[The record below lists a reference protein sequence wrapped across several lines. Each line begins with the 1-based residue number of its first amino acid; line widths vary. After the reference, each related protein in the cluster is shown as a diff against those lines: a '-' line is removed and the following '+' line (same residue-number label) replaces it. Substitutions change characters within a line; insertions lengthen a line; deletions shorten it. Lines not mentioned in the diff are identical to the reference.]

1 MTCIICRQ
9 VNTFN
14 ILQDYCICFN
24 CFHISRYLT
33 NGEPTSNTNNNKNI
47 KESCNSIFLQYLFKE
62 IENIRKS
69 KSKINVVSIDGSD
82 TDLLDLIKSRF
93 NGNVN
98 TISISEKFNPSYF
111 SEHKCYKLSL
121 DMYTDMDNYDTFTED
136 FDKRQGTFTE
146 DFDKRQGTFTEDF
159 DKRQGTFDVIILN
172 GMCNSTPDPINL
184 LKKCKMICNSDGVIY
199 SMKLNASVLLSRN
212 MELLNN
218 TMHIWT
224 THSVKKL
231 CQYSEMLLSNIYKV
245 PNSNNKIYKI
255 AKGTRQGNDK
265 LTRPIVEDLYDEMC
279 YGFYNIAL
287 YQYIKHFWNTFTDDT
302 SVV

>member
-1 MTCIICRQ
+1 MTCIICHK

-33 NGEPTSNTNNNKNI
+33 NGEPISSARYLKKAKCGEPTSNSNNNKNV

-62 IENIRKS
+62 IENIRKF
-69 KSKINVVSIDGSD
+69 KSKINVVSIGGSD
-82 TDLLDLIKSRF
+82 TVLLDLIKSRF
-93 NGNVN
+93 SGNVK

-121 DMYTDMDNYDTFTED
+121 DMYIDMDNYDTFTED

-146 DFDKRQGTFTEDF
+146 DFDKRQG
-159 DKRQGTFDVIILN
+159 KGTFDVIILN
-172 GMCNSTPDPINL
+172 GMCNITPDPINL
-184 LKKCKMICNSDGVIY
+184 LKKCKTICNSDGYIY
-199 SMKLNASVLLSRN
+199 SMKLNASVLLTRSL
-212 MELLNN
+212 EPLVN

-231 CQYSEMLLSNIYKV
+231 CQYSEMLLSDIYKV
-245 PNSNNKIYKI
+245 PDSNNKIYKI
-255 AKGTRQGNDK
+255 AKNNDK
-265 LTRPIVEDLYDEMC
+265 LTTPIVEDLYDEMC

-287 YQYIKHFWNTFTDDT
+287 YQYIKHFW
-302 SVV
+302 SS

>member
-33 NGEPTSNTNNNKNI
+33 NGEPISSTRYLTNGEPTSNTNNNKNI

-62 IENIRKS
+62 IEEKNIHLIES

-121 DMYTDMDNYDTFTED
+121 DMYVNMDNYD
-136 FDKRQGTFTE
+136 
-146 DFDKRQGTFTEDF
+146 TFTEDF

-172 GMCNSTPDPINL
+172 GMCNITTDPINL

-199 SMKLNASVLLSRN
+199 SMKLNVSVLLSRN

>member
-33 NGEPTSNTNNNKNI
+33 NGKPTSNTNTNTNNNKNI

-62 IENIRKS
+62 IEDLIES

-82 TDLLDLIKSRF
+82 TDLLDLIKRRF
-93 NGNVN
+93 SGNVK

-121 DMYTDMDNYDTFTED
+121 DMYTDMDNYDTFD
-136 FDKRQGTFTE
+136 L
-146 DFDKRQGTFTEDF
+146 
-159 DKRQGTFDVIILN
+159 IILN
-172 GMCNSTPDPINL
+172 GMCNITPDPIHL
-184 LKKCKMICNSDGVIY
+184 LKKCKTICNSDGVIY
-199 SMKLNASVLLSRN
+199 SMKLNASVLLSRSL
-212 MELLNN
+212 EPLVN
-218 TMHIWT
+218 TRHIWT
-224 THSVKKL
+224 MHSVKKL

-265 LTRPIVEDLYDEMC
+265 LTKPIVEDLYDEMC

-287 YQYIKHFWNTFTDDT
+287 YQYIKHWN
-302 SVV
+302 S

>member
-33 NGEPTSNTNNNKNI
+33 NGEPISSARYLEKAKCDEPTSNSNINNNKNV

-62 IENIRKS
+62 IEDLIES
-69 KSKINVVSIDGSD
+69 KSKINVVSINGSD
-82 TDLLDLIKSRF
+82 TVLLDLIKSRF
-93 NGNVN
+93 SGNVK

-121 DMYTDMDNYDTFTED
+121 DMYTDMDNYDTF
-136 FDKRQGTFTE
+136 
-146 DFDKRQGTFTEDF
+146 
-159 DKRQGTFDVIILN
+159 DVIILN
-172 GMCNSTPDPINL
+172 GMCNITLDPINL
-184 LKKCKMICNSDGVIY
+184 LKKCKTICNSDGYIY
-199 SMKLNASVLLSRN
+199 SMKLNASVLLVRSL
-212 MELLNN
+212 EPLVN
-218 TMHIWT
+218 TRHIWT

-231 CQYSEMLLSNIYKV
+231 CQYSEMLLSDIYKV
-245 PNSNNKIYKI
+245 PDSNNKIYKI
-255 AKGTRQGNDK
+255 AKNNDK
-265 LTRPIVEDLYDEMC
+265 LTTPIVEDLYDEMC

-287 YQYIKHFWNTFTDDT
+287 YQYIKHWN
-302 SVV
+302 S